1 MTLDPLAARAGAL
14 ALLAAVCG
22 PAFAQDAF
30 AQDVPDA
37 GAALPADVG
46 GAAELL
52 RGAAEDALLLRDL
65 LGTEVSEPGGN
76 AIGTVEN
83 FVVIPGGRIV
93 AAVIETSD
101 GDRLPVPFAA
111 VKLEAKSGEAQA
123 ALDRPLS
130 ELRED
135 EGFGA
140 LRDAVP
146 DLGG

>member
-1 MTLDPLAARAGAL
+1 MRAPFAAL
-14 ALLAAVCG
+14 ALLAVACG
-22 PAFAQDAF
+22 PAV

-37 GAALPADVG
+37 GEALPADVG
-46 GAAELL
+46 EAAELL

-65 LGTEVSEPGGN
+65 LGTEIGDPGGDTV
-76 AIGTVEN
+76 GTVAN

-111 VKLEAKSGEAQA
+111 VKLQARSGEAQA
-123 ALDRPLS
+123 VLDRPLS

-135 EGFGA
+135 ADFEA